1 MVLSDRIRQTHQPT
15 PLQALLCLP
24 ALFCM
29 LAISL
34 NGCSGRLP
42 PAAPLPVLHAPGLVR
57 LDAFARLQASTFN
70 QQVYSLVAYNPVGT
84 SGATHLLILAGSLYD
99 APLDASAPIRTIQ
112 GPSCDLLGGIDETSG
127 EVLCQQE
134 PGADVLAF
142 HPDTATTTWLG
153 QPLVS
158 GATWEDQYTYPAW
171 GPNGRKFAAV
181 HTHVQQQDTAQD
193 LIHTYSSQQGNSQD
207 IAIFAVDSTLTNVQ
221 QLATLTLPQLPSLP
235 QQSTF
240 VIRWLSWSP
249 DGKWLTFGDGNMT
262 ATYGIQIAPLLPRH
276 PKPGG
281 DPLRVTLQSNQ
292 VTKLLNQR
300 AIGQAWQP
308 TGDNLAYMDGGRLTE
323 MNVAT
328 GQSRTLLTIPDGYL
342 CGLTWTPDGKRLI
355 FAQCRDAPV
364 ESAPA
369 AAQIY
374 IYTLP

>member
-1 MVLSDRIRQTHQPT
+1 MFVSGDIRRTFRSTAPHACM
-15 PLQALLCLP
+15 PLLG
-24 ALFCM
+24 LFCL
-29 LAISL
+29 LALSL

-42 PAAPLPVLHAPGLVR
+42 PAPPLQELHAPGLVR

-181 HTHVQQQDTAQD
+181 HTHV
-193 LIHTYSSQQGNSQD
+193 
-207 IAIFAVDSTLTNVQ
+207 
-221 QLATLTLPQLPSLP
+221 
-235 QQSTF
+235 
-240 VIRWLSWSP
+240 
-249 DGKWLTFGDGNMT
+249 
-262 ATYGIQIAPLLPRH
+262 
-276 PKPGG
+276 
-281 DPLRVTLQSNQ
+281 
-292 VTKLLNQR
+292 
-300 AIGQAWQP
+300 
-308 TGDNLAYMDGGRLTE
+308 
-323 MNVAT
+323 
-328 GQSRTLLTIPDGYL
+328 
-342 CGLTWTPDGKRLI
+342 
-355 FAQCRDAPV
+355 
-364 ESAPA
+364 
-369 AAQIY
+369 
-374 IYTLP
+374 